1 MRGVGPDRLSPVS
14 RHRQAPPDSRVEQLL
29 DGEGLGP
36 VAAMDEVG
44 RGAWAGPVSVGLVVM
59 AAGVEPPDG
68 VRDSKLLTEARREEL
83 FPLIASWC
91 LEWSVG
97 HASAGECDTLG
108 MTAALRLASHR
119 ALAGIGTVPGTI
131 LLDGPHDYVS
141 SSAAVEERS
150 ARSPGSRVPP
160 DRALRVPEDCALR
173 VPAVRTVVGG
183 DATSVSIAA
192 ASVLAKVVRDR
203 LMRSWAQ
210 SFPPFDFDRNKGYPT
225 AAHRRALAGH
235 GLTSLHRRSWSYVD
249 QLAFR

>member
-1 MRGVGPDRLSPVS
+1 MSRL
-14 RHRQAPPDSRVEQLL
+14 RKDHRPDSQIEWSLL
-29 DGEGLGP
+29 DEGLGP

-44 RGAWAGPVSVGLVVM
+44 RGAWAGPVSVGLVVA

-68 VRDSKLLTEARREEL
+68 VRDSKLMTERRREEL

-91 LEWSVG
+91 VEWSVG

-131 LLDGPHDYVS
+131 LLDGAHDYVS
-141 SSAAVEERS
+141 PSGAVEEHSARS
-150 ARSPGSRVPP
+150 ARSGIPP
-160 DRALRVPEDCALR
+160 
-173 VPAVRTVVGG
+173 VRTVVRG

-192 ASVLAKVVRDR
+192 ASVLAKVIRDR

-225 AAHRRALAGH
+225 VAHRRALAGH

-249 QLAFR
+249 DLAFR